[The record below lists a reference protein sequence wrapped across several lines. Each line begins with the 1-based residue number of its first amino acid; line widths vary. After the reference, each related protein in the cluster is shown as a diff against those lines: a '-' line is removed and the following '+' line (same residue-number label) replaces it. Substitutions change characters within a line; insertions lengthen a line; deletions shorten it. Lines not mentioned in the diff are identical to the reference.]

1 MGLGGPAF
9 FPGPKGKLYATVGGN
24 ESDEFLR
31 QNQLIR
37 DVWGP
42 TAVPVCET
50 VPGHDHFSVLQ
61 SLVDPAGR
69 LHELALRLLGLR

>member
-1 MGLGGPAF
+1 MGLD
-9 FPGPKGKLYATVGGN
+9 

-31 QNQLIR
+31 QNALIR

-50 VPGHDHFSVLQ
+50 VPGANHFTVLNGLADAD
-61 SLVDPAGR
+61 SRVHG
-69 LHELALRLLGLR
+69 LALRLLGLR

>member
-1 MGLGGPAF
+1 VRRLSPAF
-9 FPGPKGKLYATVGGN
+9 FPRPKGRLYATVGGA
-24 ESDEFLR
+24 ESSEFLR

-50 VPGHDHFSVLQ
+50 LPGANHFTVLQ

-69 LHELALRLLGLR
+69 LHDLGLRLLGLR

>member
-1 MGLGGPAF
+1 MRR
-9 FPGPKGKLYATVGGN
+9 

-42 TAVPVCET
+42 TAVPVCEPLRDAT
-50 VPGHDHFSVLQ
+50 ISTSLE

-69 LHELALRLLGLR
+69 RMTWTLRLLGLRYPPAR